1 MRSLIIIIGLF
12 LFFNIVS
19 TIFSDKIPGIT
30 DNPSLGKIKL
40 CDVASGMH
48 ANFID
53 KYVNDGII
61 TSHRKVSEQKYLIKV
76 NKDKWTK
83 ELQESQEVAAIGGWC
98 KVASKGGIGQV
109 EIFDSETNNLLG
121 TVINGNYQII

>member
-1 MRSLIIIIGLF
+1 MRSLIIIIVLF
-12 LFFNIVS
+12 LFFNVVS

-48 ANFID
+48 KNFID

-61 TSHRKVSEQKYLIKV
+61 VGHSKVSEQKYRIIV
-76 NKDKWTK
+76 NKEKWSK

-109 EIFDSETNNLLG
+109 EIFDSDNNNLIG
-121 TVINGNYQII
+121 TVINGNYEII